1 MPSGEG
7 KRRNECAEWHVA
19 WLAERHHY
27 AGFNLWKMVQRNKLD
42 RKACARLCRAFLW
55 RQFEGETGLISGAFI
70 TSIKTR
76 LKLKHC

>member
-1 MPSGEG
+1 M
-7 KRRNECAEWHVA
+7 A
-19 WLAERHHY
+19 
-27 AGFNLWKMVQRNKLD
+27 QTNKLD